1 MFRETDTD
9 IQMSLFDNPADLMG
23 KRAAKK
29 YDDPKAWF
37 NQFFALVTS
46 QVDESVFK
54 PLFKEGNMG
63 APTASLRRLVAM
75 SVLKEGFG
83 CSDEDLVERLDY
95 DILSRKALGL
105 IRIEDEAP
113 SIGTYYLFRRR
124 ICEYAEA
131 TGENLMETCF
141 SRQTGFQAAKFKI
154 IGSAIR
160 MDSKL
165 IGSNIA
171 WYPRYE
177 LIHKTFLQ
185 EIGQYMSRL
194 NPSLR
199 KRSRSW
205 LEEDAKQTVYRS
217 NPEIIRQRL
226 GELGSLVYAILV
238 RVKAK
243 DGLLKRVFDEQYIVE
258 HGQVTPRDKELIAA
272 GSVRNPNDP
281 DAEYRQKGQQKVKG
295 FSVNIAETTD
305 QREEAPNLITG
316 VQVEGATSA
325 DNAFYEDAIAKCETT
340 TGDKVE
346 TVYSDGAYQN
356 AGNRALEVNGVFTG
370 IQGCRSRY
378 LLDDGD
384 GGAVRITDTRTGRA
398 MRRRQPK
405 AERSASHTPKREA
418 VASGGTSLP
427 GSWNPCVPES

>member
-83 CSDEDLVERLDY
+83 CSDEDLVERLYY
-95 DILSRKALGL
+95 DLLSRKALGL
-105 IRIEDEAP
+105 IRIEDDAP
-113 SIGTYYLFRRR
+113 SIDTYYLFRRR

-141 SRQTGFQAAKFKI
+141 SRQSGFQAAKFKI
-154 IGSAIR
+154 SGRAIR
-160 MDSKL
+160 MDSKQ

-185 EIGQYMSRL
+185 EIGQ
-194 NPSLR
+194 
-199 KRSRSW
+199 
-205 LEEDAKQTVYRS
+205 
-217 NPEIIRQRL
+217 
-226 GELGSLVYAILV
+226 
-238 RVKAK
+238 
-243 DGLLKRVFDEQYIVE
+243 
-258 HGQVTPRDKELIAA
+258 
-272 GSVRNPNDP
+272 
-281 DAEYRQKGQQKVKG
+281 
-295 FSVNIAETTD
+295 
-305 QREEAPNLITG
+305 
-316 VQVEGATSA
+316 
-325 DNAFYEDAIAKCETT
+325 
-340 TGDKVE
+340 
-346 TVYSDGAYQN
+346 
-356 AGNRALEVNGVFTG
+356 
-370 IQGCRSRY
+370 
-378 LLDDGD
+378 
-384 GGAVRITDTRTGRA
+384 
-398 MRRRQPK
+398 
-405 AERSASHTPKREA
+405 
-418 VASGGTSLP
+418 
-427 GSWNPCVPES
+427 